1 MALLMLLLINDIAP
15 FGGRRPDTEM
25 VVRPAG
31 SAPNEL
37 SIPHK
42 LIEKC
47 DVMGVTIWKPLLM
60 SP

>member
-1 MALLMLLLINDIAP
+1 MALLMLRLINDIAL
-15 FGGRRPDTEM
+15 FGRSRPDIQM
-25 VVRPAG
+25 AVRPAG

-47 DVMGVTIWKPLLM
+47 DVTGVTIWKP
-60 SP
+60 